1 MFALNI
7 FLFIRKRTS
16 SKRFVVSRK
25 YLKKGMGKA
34 YFATCSENNLKL
46 NEDVTPAH
54 SCQESSE
61 IGRFTRT
68 IVAYLISRDSW

>member
-7 FLFIRKRTS
+7 FLFIRKRTP

-34 YFATCSENNLKL
+34 YFATSSENNLKL
-46 NEDVTPAH
+46 NEDVTLAH
-54 SCQESSE
+54 SCQES
-61 IGRFTRT
+61 
-68 IVAYLISRDSW
+68 